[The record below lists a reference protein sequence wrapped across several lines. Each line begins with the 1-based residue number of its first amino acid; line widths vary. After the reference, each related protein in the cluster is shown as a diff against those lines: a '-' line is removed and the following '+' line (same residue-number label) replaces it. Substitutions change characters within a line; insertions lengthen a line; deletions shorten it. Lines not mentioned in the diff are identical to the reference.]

1 MPVVPVNFRA
11 GSAWQPLDDVRSV
24 PKFDGVVNQASL
36 AGRSQDGG
44 WYAWTGAGVALAGAF
59 ATPSVGAKSA
69 YVSMSD
75 FDANDVVGHP
85 DASRLG
91 QMTLLTGQHRGRT
104 QYWIRAGSLN
114 ITTPNAGAPLAAAS
128 VAPAVGMRLGV
139 TLADGPTATAINA
152 AMGANS
158 CTAGVE
164 GCLFS
169 NQVIGVLPAEAV
181 AICLTAPDAN
191 GFIEYITL

>member
-24 PKFDGVVNQASL
+24 PKFDGVVDQVSL

-59 ATPSVGAKSA
+59 GGPSLGAKSA

-104 QYWIRAGSLN
+104 QYWIRAGSAN
-114 ITTPNAGAPLAAAS
+114 ITTAGPVVAAS
-128 VAPAVGMRLGV
+128 VAPTVGMRLGV
-139 TLADGPTATAINA
+139 TLADGPTATAINN

-169 NQVIGVLPAEAV
+169 NQVIGVLPVEAV
-181 AICLTAPDAN
+181 AICLSAPDAN

>member
-1 MPVVPVNFRA
+1 
-11 GSAWQPLDDVRSV
+11 
-24 PKFDGVVNQASL
+24 
-36 AGRSQDGG
+36 
-44 WYAWTGAGVALAGAF
+44 
-59 ATPSVGAKSA
+59 
-69 YVSMSD
+69 MSD

-104 QYWIRAGSLN
+104 QYWIRAGSAN
-114 ITTPNAGAPLAAAS
+114 ITTAGPVVAAS
-128 VAPAVGMRLGV
+128 VAPTVGMRLGV
-139 TLADGPTATAINA
+139 TLADGPTATAINN

-169 NQVIGVLPAEAV
+169 NQVIGVLPVEAV
-181 AICLTAPDAN
+181 AICLSAPDAN